1 MSVPVSRPT
10 FHRGVRARHQL
21 SRGVSVPSADQAIA
35 TPGGAM
41 SARYVLLH
49 GENASVVDAAC
60 YDQIQALCS
69 KPPITKC
76 PWRSVMDD
84 EPVALLNVDAL
95 DELEQKLDDEYR
107 AAKAALSAARE
118 LA

>member
-1 MSVPVSRPT
+1 
-10 FHRGVRARHQL
+10 
-21 SRGVSVPSADQAIA
+21 
-35 TPGGAM
+35 M

-69 KPPITKC
+69 RPPRTSC
-76 PWRSVMDD
+76 PWRSLVED

-95 DELEQKLDDEYR
+95 DELERKLDDEYR
-107 AAKAALSAARE
+107 TAKAALSAARE